1 MANSFIHMIGDKIT
15 YKQHA
20 DSLRIFIRASSRGDK
35 AKTRTILQRLKFLLV
50 GGVLLIPLVII
61 SLNTDY
67 RIWSLSLAAFWLI
80 LFARTFSI
88 YKYRESGE
96 EQLFLTNKLL
106 RYTAVVK
113 IFGLKFHV
121 GRKHVTFPIEILVN
135 PKPEIMNGLHGME
148 DDMNKVVSISDLGNR
163 HVLKLRMEEKSGLEL
178 KNLILDFIGEVK
190 PS

>member
-20 DSLRIFIRASSRGDK
+20 DSLGIFIRASSRGDK
-35 AKTRTILQRLKFLLV
+35 ARTRNILQRLKFLLV

-61 SLNTDY
+61 SLSTDY
-67 RIWSLSLAAFWLI
+67 KIWSLSLAAFWLI

-96 EQLFLTNKLL
+96 EQLFLTNKHL

-113 IFGLKFHV
+113 ILGLKLHI

-148 DDMNKVVSISDLGNR
+148 DDMNKVVSITDLGSR

-178 KNLILDFIGEVK
+178 KNLILGFIGEEK

>member
-1 MANSFIHMIGDKIT
+1 MIGDKIT

-35 AKTRTILQRLKFLLV
+35 ARTRNILQRLKFLLV

-61 SLNTDY
+61 SLSTDY

-96 EQLFLTNKLL
+96 EQLFVTNNLL
-106 RYTAVVK
+106 RYNAVVK
-113 IFGLKFHV
+113 IFGLKFRI

-148 DDMNKVVSISDLGNR
+148 DDMNKVVSIADLGNR

-178 KNLILDFIGEVK
+178 KNLILGFIGEVK